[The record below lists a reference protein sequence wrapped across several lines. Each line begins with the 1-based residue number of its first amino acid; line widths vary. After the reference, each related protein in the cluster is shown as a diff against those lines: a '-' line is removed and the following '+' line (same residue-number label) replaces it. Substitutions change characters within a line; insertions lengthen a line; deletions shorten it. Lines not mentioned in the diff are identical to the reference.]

1 MALRFSLNPLGTLK
15 SRLTFAG
22 LLLALL
28 ISAATALGYTTVS
41 ELTREIS
48 QRFEGLRQST
58 SIGSELEGLILEQVA
73 AGERYL
79 ETRDPALQRT
89 FEDRGW
95 KAHALRQGYKD
106 LPEVTQDELTKIARL
121 EELHSRIEVEYALA
135 HALLET
141 GRAGEARARAEGARP
156 VAQELQAAIREISAA
171 QTLKLATARQDLER
185 LGEQRQTWLLAVL
198 ALSLLLGAAVIVWTI
213 AGISR
218 PMSVLI
224 GAAHKIGEGDLRIHI
239 EGKMASEYQTLA
251 TAFNRMADQLRTIVS
266 ETVTIAEQISASAS
280 DLSSIT
286 EEVAAS
292 SGEVATAMVE
302 ITRGAEGQSS
312 GLQTSVEALEEMN
325 RRAGEIAGASGNV
338 TDLSQ
343 EIHQVAAA
351 SRQEVS
357 TAIQMLLEVRE
368 VVRTSS
374 NEVTELEAASSQIDR
389 FVETISAIARQTN
402 LLALNAAIEAARA
415 GEHGRGFAVVADEVR
430 KLAEGSARAA
440 QEVAQS
446 VVEIRS
452 RIERVVATMETGTQK
467 VANVEEVSKGAD
479 VSLEQII
486 TAVDGVRAAAVQVA
500 DAVKRNQEAMVDVE
514 QAVSD
519 VAGTAE
525 SHAASAQEVSAA
537 AEEQS
542 AATQEMSAASAQL
555 LHSADRMKQLVS
567 GLQV

>member
-1 MALRFSLNPLGTLK
+1 MALRFPSNPLATLK
-15 SRLTFAG
+15 SRLAVAG
-22 LLLALL
+22 VLLGILMVT
-28 ISAATALGYTTVS
+28 ATALGYTTVTV
-41 ELTREIS
+41 LTREIN
-48 QRFEGLRQST
+48 QRFETLRQST
-58 SIGSELEGLILEQVA
+58 AVGSELEGLIAEQVA
-73 AGERYL
+73 AGEAYL
-79 ETRDPALQRT
+79 QSRDPALRST

-95 KAHALRQGYKD
+95 KAHAARRGYKD
-106 LPEVTQDELTKIARL
+106 LPDVTQDELMQIARL
-121 EELHSRIEVEYALA
+121 EDLHARIEVEYALA
-135 HALLET
+135 HALMEI
-141 GRAGEARARAEGARP
+141 GRPQDAIARVEEARP
-156 VAQELQAAIREISAA
+156 VAQELQAAIRGISAA
-171 QTLKLATARQDLER
+171 QTLKLAAARDDLER
-185 LGEQRQTWLLAVL
+185 LGRQRQALLLGVL
-198 ALSLLLGAAVIVWTI
+198 ALALLLGFAVMVWSIV
-213 AGISR
+213 GITR
-218 PMSVLI
+218 PMGTLI
-224 GAAHKIGEGDLRIHI
+224 AAAHRVGEGDLRIHI
-239 EGKMASEYQTLA
+239 DGKMASEYETLA

-312 GLQTSVEALEEMN
+312 GLQTSVEAMEEMN
-325 RRAGEIAGASGNV
+325 RRAADIAEASGSV
-338 TDLSQ
+338 TSLSQ

-357 TAIQMLLEVRE
+357 TALQMLLEVRE

-374 NEVTELEAASSQIDR
+374 EEVKELEDASSQIDR

-446 VVEIRS
+446 VVAIRS
-452 RIERVVATMETGTQK
+452 RIERVVATMGTGTEK

-479 VSLEQII
+479 LSLEQII
-486 TAVDGVRAAAVQVA
+486 GAVDGVRLAAERVA
-500 DAVKRNQEAMVDVE
+500 DAVARNKDAMVDVE
-514 QAVSD
+514 RAVSE

-542 AATQEMSAASAQL
+542 AATQEMSAASAEL